1 MLEEIYIV
9 NGSLHFQ
16 TKLYHSVYYFV
27 TVLYMPR
34 SASDPSTDLHLMM
47 WENLH
52 Y

>member
-1 MLEEIYIV
+1 MDVYIFKQNYTIV
-9 NGSLHFQ
+9 I
-16 TKLYHSVYYFV
+16 SVYYFV

-34 SASDPSTDLHLMM
+34 SASDPSNLHLMM